1 MAISR
6 HIGKHYVQID
16 GDILF
21 MKYVGDLNLPEM
33 EELIAILE
41 ETFGTDPYY
50 AVLDYSEM
58 ASVDAAA
65 RKRISAWTTD
75 RGFRG
80 AAIYGASMT
89 MRAVT
94 ALVQSAIRL
103 LSKKYIPVTFV
114 KDEAQARVAVA
125 EMKQRHLAQS
135 KAVS

>member
-1 MAISR
+1 MAVSR
-6 HIGKHYVQID
+6 QIGRHYVKID

-21 MKYVGDLNLPEM
+21 MKYVGDLTLPEM
-33 EELIAILE
+33 EELIALLE
-41 ETFGTDPYY
+41 ETFGMEPYY

-80 AAIYGASMT
+80 AAIFGASMT

-114 KDEAQARVAVA
+114 KDEAQARVAVT

-135 KAVS
+135 KAAS

>member
-1 MAISR
+1 MAVSR
-6 HIGKHYVQID
+6 QIGKHYVQID

-21 MKYVGDLNLPEM
+21 MKYVGDLSLPEM
-33 EELIAILE
+33 EELIALLE
-41 ETFGTDPYY
+41 ATFGREPYY
-50 AVLDYSEM
+50 AILDYSEM

-103 LSKKYIPVTFV
+103 LSKKYIPVVFV
-114 KDEAQARVAVA
+114 KDDAAARVAVA
-125 EMKQRHLAQS
+125 EMKQRSQAQ
-135 KAVS
+135 KAAS